1 MTLAEATRKA
11 GVIGSGGA
19 GFPTHVKL
27 ERPVEDVIVNG
38 AECEP
43 LLYSDQVV
51 METRTDRVMA
61 GLRLVLSD
69 FARRGVEP
77 KATICVKGKYKK
89 SVAAFRA
96 AIGRDEPIRV
106 LELEN
111 VYPSGD
117 EQFLVYE
124 ATGRIVPEVG
134 IPPMVNALVMN
145 VGTLAQV
152 AEAQDGRP
160 VTERMMTIGG
170 EVENPFVAPVPV
182 GTPFSAILQAAMPKI
197 EDYVLLVNGPMMG
210 RITEDHE
217 EVTTKTMGGLFVLP
231 RRQSHVSRM
240 SRPLSTEIRLSKS
253 VCEVCRYCTDF
264 CPRFLLGHGLEP
276 HKVMRVINYDRDLD
290 TKTITSAWL
299 CCECGVCDLWACP
312 MFLSPRV
319 IFRQFKKRLA
329 AAGIRN
335 PHNNADVTVDH
346 YRKFRGIPTDRLT
359 KRLGLSM
366 YDHRPQSQAP
376 RVEPNKARIRLDQHV
391 GAPAEPMVQQGQ
403 KVARGQM
410 IGAIPEGKLG
420 AAYHASIEV
429 RVSQVTEQSITIER

>member
-1 MTLAEATRKA
+1 MTLGEAVRRA
-11 GVIGSGGA
+11 GVIGAGGA

-43 LLYSDQVV
+43 LMFSDQAL
-51 METRTDRVMA
+51 METKADRVIA
-61 GLRLVLSD
+61 GLRLVLDD
-69 FARRGVEP
+69 FAKRGVNP
-77 KATICVKGKYKK
+77 KAAVCAKKKYKTAI
-89 SVAAFRA
+89 AALGA
-96 AIGRDEPIRV
+96 AIGQDRRIRI

-124 ATGRIVPEVG
+124 ATGRIVPEGG

-152 AEAQDGRP
+152 ATADEGKP
-160 VTERMMTIGG
+160 VTERLVTIGG
-170 EVENPFVAPVPV
+170 EVENPCVASVPV
-182 GTPFSAILQAAMPKI
+182 GTPFSAILAAAKPSI

-210 RITEDHE
+210 RITADASD
-217 EVTTKTMGGLFVLP
+217 VTTKTMGGLFVLP

-240 SRPLSTEIRLSKS
+240 SRPLTAEIKLSKA
-253 VCEVCRYCTDF
+253 VCEACRYCTDF

-312 MFLSPRV
+312 MFLSPR
-319 IFRQFKKRLA
+319 IILRQFKRRLA
-329 AAGIRN
+329 QAGIRN
-335 PHNNADVTVDH
+335 PHNRTDVSVDH
-346 YRKFRGIPTDRLT
+346 YRQFRGIPANRLT
-359 KRLGLSM
+359 QRLGLTK
-366 YDHRPQSQAP
+366 YDVRPVTITARIDP
-376 RVEPNKARIRLDQHV
+376 ARVRIRLDQHV
-391 GAPAEPMVQQGQ
+391 GAPAEPVVRVGERVAQGRQ
-403 KVARGQM
+403 VA
-410 IGAIPEGKLG
+410 AIPANKLG
-420 AAYHASIEV
+420 AAYHASIGGK
-429 RVSQVTEQSITIER
+429 VTEVTETFIAIEQ

>member
-1 MTLAEATRKA
+1 MILAAAAREA
-11 GVIGSGGA
+11 GVIGAGGA

-27 ERPVEDVIVNG
+27 ARPVEDVIVNG

-43 LLYSDQVV
+43 LLFSDQVV
-51 METRTDRVMA
+51 METMTARVMA
-61 GLRLVLSD
+61 GLRLVLAD
-69 FARRGVEP
+69 FSGRGVAP
-77 KATICVKGKYKK
+77 RATICVKKKYIKA
-89 SVAAFRA
+89 VAAFRD
-96 AIGRDEPIRV
+96 AIRAEEPIRV

-124 ATGRIVPEVG
+124 ATGRVVPEGG

-145 VGTLAQV
+145 VGTLVQV
-152 AEAQDGRP
+152 ADANDGKP
-160 VTERMMTIGG
+160 VTERMMTVGG

-182 GTPFSAILQAAMPKI
+182 GTPFDAILKAAKAKI
-197 EDYVLLVNGPMMG
+197 DDYVLLVNGPMMG
-210 RITEDHE
+210 RITGDTT

-240 SRPLSTEIRLSKS
+240 SRSLSTEIRLSKS

-264 CPRFLLGHGLEP
+264 CPRYLLGHGLEP
-276 HKVMRVINYDRDLD
+276 HKVMRVINYDRDLE

-312 MFLSPRV
+312 MFLSPRI

-329 AAGIRN
+329 VAGIKN
-335 PHNNADVTVDH
+335 PHAASELTVDH

-359 KRLGLSM
+359 KRLGLSI
-366 YDHRPQSQAP
+366 YDIRPESMTGGVETG
-376 RVEPNKARIRLDQHV
+376 RVRIRLDQHV
-391 GAPAEPMVQQGQ
+391 GAPSAPMVKAGQ
-403 KVARGQM
+403 NVTRGQM

-420 AAYHASIEV
+420 AVYHASIDGK
-429 RVSQVTEQSITIER
+429 VSQVTDKFITIEQ